1 MSLKKEPIKPTVS
14 KARSPGGK
22 PAATKKPAAKKTT
35 ATKKPPK
42 TKKSD
47 ELFGLDAER
56 EDLTDTVSNTMSIV
70 RRPGRPKGSLDKG
83 NASIREM
90 IVTALTDLGGS
101 KYFVHVAK
109 SRPDAFLALIG
120 RLLPTQVVGAGNTPL
135 IPPSITFVCDE

>member
-1 MSLKKEPIKPTVS
+1 MPLKKEPIKAPVS
-14 KARSPGGK
+14 KTRSPGGK
-22 PAATKKPAAKKTT
+22 AAATKKTPAKNPTAKKPT
-35 ATKKPPK
+35 K

-120 RLLPTQVVGAGNTPL
+120 RLLPTQVVGAGGAPL
-135 IPPSITFVCDE
+135 VPPSITFVCDE